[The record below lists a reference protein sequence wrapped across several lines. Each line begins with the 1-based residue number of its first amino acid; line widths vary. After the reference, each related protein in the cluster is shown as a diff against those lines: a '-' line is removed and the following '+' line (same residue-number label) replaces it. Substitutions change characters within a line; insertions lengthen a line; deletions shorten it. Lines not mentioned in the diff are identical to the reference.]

1 MYEQFYG
8 LTDKPFSLTP
18 NPRFVFYSH
27 QYREA
32 EGQLLYGI
40 NNREGFMLVTGQPG
54 TGKTT
59 LCRDLI
65 EKLDREKTQ
74 SALIFNPF
82 LNGVEMLAAL
92 LNEFGVSVP
101 PNGTRKDLLDRLNQ
115 FLLAQLALGKS
126 CVAIFDEAQHL
137 SSEFL
142 EQIRVLSNLETDQE
156 KLIQIIL
163 VGQPELLDKI
173 RTPKMAQL
181 DQRVSIRCT
190 LNDLEEQETD
200 RYIHHRLNVAGARG
214 QIRFTPK
221 AVNAIYRASH
231 GVPRLINLICDRAL
245 LAGYASQTRDIGPEH
260 VRKAVAALR
269 GEDADVEAN
278 VTATPER
285 HWSWK
290 PAIAAAIVV
299 GLIGGGAYYYFP
311 KPSHGPADETLYWRA
326 TMATSPSDAERDF
339 RSLVATYP
347 QSRRYD
353 DALLR
358 LARLEMASGDRTNAI
373 QHLARL
379 AEHVPS
385 GVDHTRAV
393 VLGMVAQLDGG
404 DTANACRTL
413 PAGLDSASGGDV
425 MLAQQIQTVSTA
437 CASHVA
443 TAAGTVD
450 STAHPAPARDTS
462 APVKKPTNDT
472 SRRRRA
478 RPAAP
483 VHPPVQIP
491 PVQIPPVVTPPITT
505 NPGTPPVK
513 PPESS
518 SGNPASQPPIVPP
531 PAHS

>member
-18 NPRFVFYSH
+18 NPRFVFYSQ

-65 EKLDREKTQ
+65 EKLDREKSQ

-92 LNEFGVSVP
+92 LTEFGVSVP
-101 PNGTRKDLLDRLNQ
+101 PGGSRKELLDRLNQ

-137 SSEFL
+137 SPEFL

-156 KLIQIIL
+156 KLIQIVL

-173 RTPKMAQL
+173 RTPQMAQL

-190 LNDLEEQETD
+190 LNDLDEQETD

-221 AVNAIYRASH
+221 AVAEIYRASH
-231 GVPRLINLICDRAL
+231 GVPRLINLISDRAL
-245 LAGYASQTRDIGPEH
+245 LAGYAAQTRDIQPEH

-269 GEDADVEAN
+269 GEDAEVNAN
-278 VTATPER
+278 VTSSPKNIGGGGGKRAA
-285 HWSWK
+285 WIGGAL
-290 PAIAAAIVV
+290 AIAAGIAAAVLFWPRSP
-299 GLIGGGAYYYFP
+299 G
-311 KPSHGPADETLYWRA
+311 KPADEELYWRA
-326 TMATSPSDAERDF
+326 TMATSAADAEQSLE
-339 RSLVATYP
+339 SLVAGYP
-347 QSRRYD
+347 MSRRLD

-358 LARLEMASGDRTNAI
+358 LAQLEMGHGDRASAV
-373 QHLARL
+373 QHLTQL
-379 AEHVPS
+379 AQHAPS
-385 GVDHTRAV
+385 GITHTRAV
-393 VLGMVAQLDGG
+393 VLTAVAKLDAG
-404 DTANACRTL
+404 DTTAACTDF
-413 PAGLDSASGGDV
+413 PTTLDSAAAADPLLSHNTQV
-425 MLAQQIQTVSTA
+425 VTTA
-437 CASHVA
+437 CAGHLATSNGVLGDSVA
-443 TAAGTVD
+443 SAKAARD
-450 STAHPAPARDTS
+450 STTTTTDS
-462 APVKKPTNDT
+462 AKG
-472 SRRRRA
+472 RA
-478 RPAAP
+478 KAAP
-483 VHPPVQIP
+483 RA
-491 PVQIPPVVTPPITT
+491 TP
-505 NPGTPPVK
+505 GSTP
-513 PPESS
+513 
-518 SGNPASQPPIVPP
+518 
-531 PAHS
+531 

>member
-18 NPRFVFYSH
+18 NPRFVFYSQ

-40 NNREGFMLVTGQPG
+40 GNREGFMVVTGQPG

-65 EKLDREKTQ
+65 EKLDRDKTQ

-92 LNEFGVSVP
+92 LTEFGVSVP
-101 PNGTRKDLLDRLNQ
+101 PGGSRKELLDRLNQ

-137 SSEFL
+137 SAEFL

-156 KLIQIIL
+156 KLIQIVL

-173 RTPKMAQL
+173 RTPQMAQL

-190 LNDLEEQETD
+190 LTDLDEQETD

-221 AVNAIYRASH
+221 AVTEIYRASH

-245 LAGYASQTRDIGPEH
+245 LAGYAAQTRDIQPEH

-269 GEDADVEAN
+269 GEDAEVSAN
-278 VTATPER
+278 VANAPR
-285 HWSWK
+285 RPAPSWGRRAAYGA
-290 PAIAAAIVV
+290 AIAALAVFASAA
-299 GLIGGGAYYYFP
+299 LLFWP
-311 KPSHGPADETLYWRA
+311 KRDTRPADEVLYWGA
-326 TMATSPSDAERDF
+326 TMATVPADAERDL

-347 QSRRYD
+347 TSRRLD

-358 LARLEMASGDRTNAI
+358 LAQLEMARGDRASAI
-373 QHLARL
+373 QHLTQL
-379 AEHVPS
+379 AGHAPA
-385 GVDHTRAV
+385 GLPRTRAI
-393 VLGMVAQLDGG
+393 VLAAVAQLDGG
-404 DTANACRTL
+404 DTTGACTRI
-413 PAGLDSASGGDV
+413 SG
-425 MLAQQIQTVSTA
+425 
-437 CASHVA
+437 
-443 TAAGTVD
+443 VD
-450 STAHPAPARDTS
+450 STASSDVLLSHDLQNVDAVCGSRMIAVGTVADSALAHGDTAASKANGIATDTAKSAARPVAPAGRGVQS
-462 APVKKPTNDT
+462 P
-472 SRRRRA
+472 
-478 RPAAP
+478 RP
-483 VHPPVQIP
+483 
-491 PVQIPPVVTPPITT
+491 
-505 NPGTPPVK
+505 
-513 PPESS
+513 
-518 SGNPASQPPIVPP
+518 
-531 PAHS
+531 